1 MAMYRQKLNSTQQVP
16 VCRVK
21 AESSKEGKL
30 ERKHLLHEG
39 RQLRKQTKLLTAEGG
54 RYPSGYFTVF
64 QDCLSMCTRMR
75 GNFTWLYLKGQTGLC
90 VHRKQVSG
98 RQSLPLFKY

>member
-54 RYPSGYFTVF
+54 RYPGYFTVF
-64 QDCLSMCTRMR
+64 QDCLSM
-75 GNFTWLYLKGQTGLC
+75 
-90 VHRKQVSG
+90 
-98 RQSLPLFKY
+98 